1 MERRTMKRGNPNLPS
16 SLTKRLR
23 LPLSNGEALDLP
35 AAGER
40 GSSLSSPSSI
50 MVTGLPL
57 DCTVLELKSRFE
69 MYGPISRTRID
80 ENCSGYVTFRSDQ
93 AADAAMA
100 ASIDPTFGIA
110 IRSSKLQ
117 VVRASDPV
125 THWRIGVGASSTS
138 KLVRPGKP
146 LSKLGRTKKPIF
158 SGTITAKNGPELSH
172 TERKIRAYDDLF

>member
-110 IRSSKLQ
+110 IRSSKERIQNRLQ
-117 VVRASDPV
+117 VDNLLFHQIQFCLTVSASFKWFGQV
-125 THWRIGVGASSTS
+125 
-138 KLVRPGKP
+138 
-146 LSKLGRTKKPIF
+146 
-158 SGTITAKNGPELSH
+158 
-172 TERKIRAYDDLF
+172 IR